1 MFLLKG
7 YRSSSN
13 KLKSCAKNPCKNLSG
28 WLIFFGIMPK
38 DKVIILVIVSLLV
51 GFVVGAVA
59 GIKFSSG
66 DLHAVK
72 TETAPQSAPAK
83 IPSEEET
90 KALEGVLEKDPNNLQ
105 AIISLGNRYF
115 DLHQYRKAIDLY
127 SRALKIDP
135 KNADVRTDMAIM
147 YRGLKEYDTAVKELR
162 QAAAQNPG
170 HVNSRYNLGIIL
182 LHDKKDI
189 PGAVAAW
196 EDCLKAG
203 ATGEQAEVIRG
214 QLKELKDLSG

>member
-1 MFLLKG
+1 MSLLNDYRDFLK
-7 YRSSSN
+7 
-13 KLKSCAKNPCKNLSG
+13 KLKFCPENSCKNLPG
-28 WLIFFGIMPK
+28 WLIFFCNMQK
-38 DKVIILVIVSLLV
+38 DKVIILVIVSLLI
-51 GFVVGAVA
+51 GFVAGAVA

-66 DLHAVK
+66 DLHPAK
-72 TETAPQSAPAK
+72 TETAPPSAPAK
-83 IPSEEET
+83 MPSEEET
-90 KALEGVLEKDPNNLQ
+90 RALERVLEKDPNNLET
-105 AIISLGNRYF
+105 IISLGNRYF

-127 SRALKIDP
+127 SRALTIDP
-135 KNADVRTDMAIM
+135 RNPDVRTDMAIM

-162 QAAAQNPG
+162 QAAAQSPG

-203 ATGEQAEVIRG
+203 ATGEQAEVIRR